1 MDYGRPAAAG
11 GAGILI
17 MGTYVSTWW
26 FVAGAVAVVLVVG
39 LGIRL
44 LWRRGRLPGEP

>member
-1 MDYGRPAAAG
+1 VDYGKPAAVG
-11 GAGILI
+11 GAGVVI
-17 MGTYVSTWW
+17 MGTYVNTWW
-26 FVAGAVAVVLVVG
+26 LVAGAFALVLLAG